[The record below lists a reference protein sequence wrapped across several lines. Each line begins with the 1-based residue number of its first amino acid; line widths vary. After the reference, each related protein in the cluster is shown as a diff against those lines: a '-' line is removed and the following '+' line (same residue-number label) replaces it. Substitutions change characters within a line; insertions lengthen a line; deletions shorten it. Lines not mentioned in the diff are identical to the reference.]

1 MHDNA
6 HLNLTQVSH
15 FIFIIIAVPATLKY
29 FTIQFLKNV
38 EDCVLYSMLNMFCSI
53 ETLVK
58 AKCSLQMTWVLIS
71 VTKI

>member
-15 FIFIIIAVPATLKY
+15 FIFIIIAAPATLKY
-29 FTIQFLKNV
+29 FAIQKNI